1 MLREIIP
8 INEKDESMTQQEIT
22 DAVMAM
28 SLEDKKAF
36 IIQTLPGLAKDAM
49 AEKSF
54 LLQMLPVFL
63 DIVKE
68 SGLDLAQLLPLLNTM
83 PVTEKA

>member
-1 MLREIIP
+1 VLREITLTDK
-8 INEKDESMTQQEIT
+8 KDEGMTQQEIT

-49 AEKSF
+49 TDKSF

-63 DIVKE
+63 GIVKD
-68 SGLDLAQLLPLLNTM
+68 SGLDLAQLLPLLNTI
-83 PVTEKA
+83 PVAEKA

>member
-1 MLREIIP
+1 
-8 INEKDESMTQQEIT
+8 MTQQEIT
-22 DAVMAM
+22 DAVMTM

-49 AEKSF
+49 TDKSF

-63 DIVKE
+63 GIVKD
-68 SGLDLAQLLPLLNTM
+68 SGLDLSQLLPLLNTM
-83 PVTEKA
+83 PVAEKA

>member
-1 MLREIIP
+1 
-8 INEKDESMTQQEIT
+8 
-22 DAVMAM
+22 
-28 SLEDKKAF
+28 
-36 IIQTLPGLAKDAM
+36 
-49 AEKSF
+49 
-54 LLQMLPVFL
+54 MLPVFL

>member
-49 AEKSF
+49 ADKSF

-83 PVTEKA
+83 PVTEKV